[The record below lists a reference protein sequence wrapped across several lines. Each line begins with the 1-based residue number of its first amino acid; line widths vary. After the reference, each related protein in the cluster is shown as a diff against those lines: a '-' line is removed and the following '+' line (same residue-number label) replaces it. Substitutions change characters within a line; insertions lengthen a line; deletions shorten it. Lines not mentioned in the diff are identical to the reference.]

1 MMLVTETR
9 VEMEMMKKKMKMEM
23 MKVEMVMMMADT
35 QLRGSWPSGDT
46 FCKPAPIQYC
56 ANLHKYNNV
65 QTCTNTILCKLAQIQ

>member
-56 ANLHKYNNV
+56 AL
-65 QTCTNTILCKLAQIQ
+65 T